1 MHLCK
6 PVITPLASHFKLSNK
21 TCPKTESEKRDMANI
36 PYKMAIGSWLLRY
49 LNGTLDKGLHYHNWS
64 DIFERNGYVDSDF
77 AGDKD
82 AGNCVSWK
90 SQLQPVFALLTTE
103 AEYIAATEAI
113 KEAIWLQGEK
123 VSSGLVDIDKIS
135 TDNNPAD
142 FGTKIVN
149 TDKFMFCMDFLHL
162 DAV

>member
-6 PVITPLASHFKLSNK
+6 PVIIPLASHFKLSDK

-36 PYKMAIGSWLLRY
+36 PYRMAKGFWLLRY
-49 LNGTLDKGLHYHNWS
+49 LNGTLDRGLHYHNWS
-64 DIFERNGYVDSDF
+64 DFELIEFVDSDF

-82 AGNCVSWK
+82 GNCMSWK
-90 SQLQPVFALLTTE
+90 SQLQPIVALSTVE
-103 AEYIAATEAI
+103 AEHIVATEAI

-123 VSSGLVDIDKIS
+123 VSNGLVDIDKIS

-149 TDKFMFCMDFLHL
+149 TNKFMLCMDFLHMETI
-162 DAV
+162 

>member
-6 PVITPLASHFKLSNK
+6 PIITPLASHFKLSDK
-21 TCPKTESEKRDMANI
+21 TCPKIESEKRDMANI
-36 PYKMAIGSWLLRY
+36 PYRMVIGSWLLRY
-49 LNGTLDKGLHYHNWS
+49 LNGTVDRGSHYHNWS
-64 DIFERNGYVDSDF
+64 NFELIGFFYSDF

-82 AGNCVSWK
+82 GNCISWN
-90 SQLQPVFALLTTE
+90 SQLQPVVALSTTE

-123 VSSGLVDIDKIS
+123 ISSGVVDIEKIS

-149 TDKFMFCMDFLHL
+149 TDKFMFCSDFLH
-162 DAV
+162 VETI